1 MGSLA
6 VTDASISKTFRVL
19 RVAAIAF
26 GIAAFSLLAAEQPQ
40 MSLDDKEQ
48 LDVQRDL
55 YWLTMTLW
63 ILVIGL
69 LAFAYSIRF
78 IAKRTTRPCRW
89 CSEFISNKA
98 TVCPRCGKKLDE
110 IPFPCATVTKPT

>member
-1 MGSLA
+1 MADSA
-6 VTDASISKTFRVL
+6 ITKTLRAL
-19 RVAAIAF
+19 RVSAIGF
-26 GIAAFSLLAAEQPQ
+26 GLAAFSLFAAEQPQ

-55 YWLTMTLW
+55 YWLTMTMW

-98 TVCPRCGKKLDE
+98 TTCPRCGKKLDDV
-110 IPFPCATVTKPT
+110 AARGVAATKPT

>member
-1 MGSLA
+1 MADSA
-6 VTDASISKTFRVL
+6 KSKTLQIIRTL
-19 RVAAIAF
+19 RVTAFAIGLVAF
-26 GIAAFSLLAAEQPQ
+26 PLLAAEQ

-55 YWLTMTLW
+55 YWLTTIMW

-98 TVCPRCGKKLDE
+98 TVCPRCGKKLGDA
-110 IPFPCATVTKPT
+110 PAPGVSATKPT